1 MKGPL
6 CDTCDA
12 LGLTFIATQ
21 TPKSVQ
27 NGPPLTKHK
36 CHQAGQLVQC
46 VRCKFLFSA
55 YSSLLVRHNPL
66 FINCVL
72 LGKPHL
78 GSKDGSDLYPKKK
91 NCMTLTSQSPRPGK
105 TDQFFSCEQN
115 LGEPP
120 QMQSISENMTNL
132 HPKFFLDDKYRNT
145 SKIQYKGR
153 VSVIF
158 HSFISVV

>member
-1 MKGPL
+1 
-6 CDTCDA
+6 
-12 LGLTFIATQ
+12 
-21 TPKSVQ
+21 
-27 NGPPLTKHK
+27 
-36 CHQAGQLVQC
+36 
-46 VRCKFLFSA
+46 
-55 YSSLLVRHNPL
+55 
-66 FINCVL
+66 
-72 LGKPHL
+72 
-78 GSKDGSDLYPKKK
+78 
-91 NCMTLTSQSPRPGK
+91 MTLTSQSPRPGK

-132 HPKFFLDDKYRNT
+132 HPKLFLDDKYRNT